1 MRTFTRLCSTRWVG
15 LLFFLLLPGLVAAH
29 PGEGVAP
36 GVHRVAPPTISSF
49 TPSSGAARTTVEVTG
64 TNLNNISGIAING
77 VANTAPFITDGT
89 GNYVSFSVPNGAT
102 TGRITITTSG
112 GTATSATD
120 FVVEASGVPAIS
132 NLAPTSGP
140 VGTQFIITGTNL
152 ASVDQVLFGGEISAS
167 FTHDSPTQIT
177 ATVPASIVP
186 GTYDVTISGPNG
198 SDTVF
203 SGFTITNA
211 SHSVT
216 SVNPASGSVGTNIS
230 IFGTGFVGST
240 AVYFNG
246 VSANFSVESD
256 EGITAQVPTGATT
269 GPITIT
275 TPSGT
280 ATSPGNFTVTV
291 KTPPTVSNVSPASGP
306 VGTQIIITGT
316 NLNTIQQVL
325 FIPGTGA
332 AFTINS
338 STQITA
344 TVPASLSTGNK
355 SLILSGT
362 QGFVNVPGGFTVT
375 AATTPSISNFSPQSG
390 PAQSNV
396 TLFGAGFTNATA
408 VQFNGVDA
416 NFFNV
421 ISDSEIFTSVPEGTS
436 SGPITVTTPN
446 GTATSSI
453 NFTVVGNPVVYSLSP
468 EEGPVGTTVVITGE
482 NFTAGS
488 FVTFGDAV
496 VASRVVN
503 SSTKITATVP
513 AGATTGPVGVNT
525 GGTTGFSPGVFT
537 VTASPAPT
545 FTFFSSGNSGPLL
558 GRISLTG
565 TNLKGA
571 TLITFSGTSNNT
583 VAGPFT
589 TTADGTTI
597 SNVQVPLGA
606 ISGPVTITTPGGTSN
621 SQTYTVI
628 RDLVISGPG
637 TYGVDEGTYRTVTIR
652 NGGTGMIL
660 GNGTTIE
667 QSFTVENGGRMEL
680 YIGENTPIV
689 GPGTFEVQAGGIL
702 EIYYDGIYKTGAKGV
717 IQTATRI
724 FSTDAI
730 YEFENIADVSTFTGT
745 GLPSTVRSLIIS
757 SGRKVILTQ
766 PVSIRRELR
775 LNSGALDLRDN
786 RLTLLSDA
794 TGTAL
799 IVNNGGTIE
808 NNGQTLEIQLTVQ
821 RYIDPS
827 RNAGLGYRH
836 LSAPVSNATVAD
848 FGSGGTTPKVN
859 EEYNTSPTPGKETPF
874 PTVFGYDQSR
884 LASATN
890 DLAAFS
896 KGWVSPAS
904 LEEALPVGR
913 GFSVNTPAAQT
924 LKFTGTPNEGTK
936 TLTLVRNAGPTA
948 DDAGWHLVGNPYP
961 SPLDWSKVAAADRS
975 NLDAAMYVF
984 ESTSRYG
991 GEYRTYANGVGG
1003 NPLIGLGQGF
1013 FVRVTKGQTSGSL
1026 TFRNTQRVTSYATQ
1040 APVRRGSDDT
1050 RPLVKLTLG
1059 TEQST
1064 SQDALYLYAEAGATA
1079 GLDAGFDA
1087 AKLRNTSGLNLAA
1100 LTQAGEELAIQGLPA
1115 LTGNVRIP
1123 LLLQVPAAGTYLV
1136 RAPQLANLPAG
1147 TTIFLE
1153 DATTNQRMDLQ
1164 AANASY
1170 SFQADKAQT
1179 LNGRFWL
1186 NLSSSSPLATRG
1198 GALANALAVYP
1209 NPARTQTT
1217 VLLPAGSKAAT
1228 LTLHDALG
1236 RVVRTTTM
1244 PAGGGAA
1251 TVLLQG
1257 LSAGVYQLQ
1266 VQAGTEQATRR
1277 LVVE

>member
-1 MRTFTRLCSTRWVG
+1 MHTFTHACQQLLSRIRVG
-15 LLFFLLLPGLVAAH
+15 LLAIAVVSVAPAAQAELRLSSTVEHSAH
-29 PGEGVAP
+29 TGPSLGVAITPMAAEPYISYFSPESGPAYSYVALFGEGFTDATAVQFG
-36 GVHRVAPPTISSF
+36 GVDAAFEVVSDGEISAVVPEGANSGPITVTTSNGTATSSSF
-49 TPSSGAARTTVEVTG
+49 KVVGDPVVYSLSPEEGPVGTTVVITGENFTEGSRVTFG
-64 TNLNNISGIAING
+64 TPWTGDDVLASSVVNSSNKI
-77 VANTAPFITDGT
+77 TAT
-89 GNYVSFSVPNGAT
+89 VPNGAT
-102 TGRITITTSG
+102 TGY
-112 GTATSATD
+112 
-120 FVVEASGVPAIS
+120 VGV
-132 NLAPTSGP
+132 N
-140 VGTQFIITGTNL
+140 TG
-152 ASVDQVLFGGEISAS
+152 
-167 FTHDSPTQIT
+167 
-177 ATVPASIVP
+177 
-186 GTYDVTISGPNG
+186 
-198 SDTVF
+198 
-203 SGFTITNA
+203 GFT
-211 SHSVT
+211 
-216 SVNPASGSVGTNIS
+216 
-230 IFGTGFVGST
+230 GF
-240 AVYFNG
+240 
-246 VSANFSVESD
+246 
-256 EGITAQVPTGATT
+256 
-269 GPITIT
+269 
-275 TPSGT
+275 
-280 ATSPGNFTVTV
+280 SPNEFTVTGV
-291 KTPPTVSNVSPASGP
+291 
-306 VGTQIIITGT
+306 
-316 NLNTIQQVL
+316 
-325 FIPGTGA
+325 
-332 AFTINS
+332 
-338 STQITA
+338 A
-344 TVPASLSTGNK
+344 TK
-355 SLILSGT
+355 S
-362 QGFVNVPGGFTVT
+362 
-375 AATTPSISNFSPQSG
+375 SISYFSPESG
-390 PAQSNV
+390 PAYSDV
-396 TLFGAGFTNATA
+396 TLFGEGFTDATA

-421 ISDSEIFTSVPEGTS
+421 ISDGEIFTSVPEGTS

-446 GTATSSI
+446 GTVTSSS
-453 NFTVVGNPVVYSLSP
+453 NFTVVGDPVVYSLSP
-468 EEGPVGTTVVITGE
+468 EEGPIGETVVITGE

-513 AGATTGPVGVNT
+513 AGATTGPVGVNN
-525 GGTTGFSPGVFT
+525 GGLTGFSPGVFT
-537 VTASPAPT
+537 VTATPEPT

-589 TTADGTTI
+589 TNADGTTI
-597 SNVQVPLGA
+597 SNVQVPMGA
-606 ISGPVTITTPGGTSN
+606 VSGPVTITTVGGTSN
-621 SQTYTVI
+621 SQTYTII
-628 RDLVISGPG
+628 RDLVISSGNRSI
-637 TYGVDEGTYRTVTIR
+637 VNGTYRTITITGGNGTADDLVNVEESFVVR
-652 NGGTGMIL
+652 NGGRLISTL
-660 GNGTTIE
+660 RE
-667 QSFTVENGGRMEL
+667 EYAVR
-680 YIGENTPIV
+680 
-689 GPGTFEVQAGGIL
+689 GPGSFELEAGGTL
-702 EIYYDGIYKTGAKGV
+702 EIYFDGIYTSGARGV
-717 IQTATRI
+717 IQTATRN
-724 FSTDAI
+724 FSSDAI
-730 YEFENIADVSTFTGT
+730 YEFADAASVSTFTGT

-757 SGRKVILTQ
+757 SGAKVILSR
-766 PVSIRRELR
+766 PVSVRRELR
-775 LNSGALDLRDN
+775 LNSGTLELREN

-799 IVNNGGTIE
+799 LVNNGGVIDGSTV
-808 NNGQTLEIQLTVQ
+808 TVQ

-827 RNAGLGYRH
+827 QNAGLGYRH
-836 LSAPVSNATVAD
+836 LSAPISDATVAD

-859 EEYNTSPTPGKETPF
+859 EEYNASPTPGKVTPF

-913 GFSVNTPAAQT
+913 GFSVNTPANQT
-924 LKFTGTPNEGTK
+924 LKFGGTPNNGTR
-936 TLTLVRNAGPTA
+936 TLALARNAGPTA

-961 SPLDWSKVAAADRS
+961 SPLDWSKVAAADRP

-1115 LTGNVRIP
+1115 LTDNVRIP

-1147 TTIFLE
+1147 TTIYLE
-1153 DATTNQRMDLQ
+1153 DATTNRRTDLQ

-1228 LTLHDALG
+1228 LMLHDALG

>member
-1 MRTFTRLCSTRWVG
+1 MPKT
-15 LLFFLLLPGLVAAH
+15 
-29 PGEGVAP
+29 P
-36 GVHRVAPPTISSF
+36 GVHRVAAPTISSF
-49 TPSSGAARTTVEVTG
+49 TPSSGAAQTTVEVTG

-77 VANTAPFITDGT
+77 VAYTGPFITDGT

-120 FVVEASGVPAIS
+120 FVVEASGAPAIADLS
-132 NLAPTSGP
+132 PTSGS

-152 ASVDQVLFGGEISAS
+152 ASVDQVLFGGELSAT
-167 FTHDSPTQIT
+167 FTHDSPTQLT
-177 ATVPASIVP
+177 VTVPASLVP

-198 SDTVF
+198 SETAF
-203 SGFTITNA
+203 SGFTVTNA
-211 SHSVT
+211 SHSIT
-216 SVNPASGSVGTNIS
+216 SVNPTSGSVGTNIS

-246 VSANFSVESD
+246 ISANFSVESD

-269 GPITIT
+269 GPITIA

-280 ATSPGNFTVTV
+280 ATSPSNFTVTV
-291 KTPPTVSNVSPASGP
+291 RATPTISNVTPASGP

-325 FIPGTGA
+325 FIPGTTA
-332 AFTINS
+332 SFTINS
-338 STQITA
+338 ATQITA
-344 TVPASLSTGNK
+344 TVPASLTPGNK
-355 SLILSGT
+355 TLILNGS
-362 QGFVNVPGGFTVT
+362 QGFAQASGGFTVT
-375 AATTPSISNFSPQSG
+375 AASTPAISNFSPQSG

-396 TLFGAGFTNATA
+396 TLSGSGFTGATA
-408 VQFNGVDA
+408 VKFNGVDA
-416 NFFNV
+416 LFFNV
-421 ISDSEIFTSVPEGTS
+421 VNDGQISATVPTGTS

-453 NFTVVGNPVVYSLSP
+453 NFTVVGDPVVYSLSP
-468 EEGPVGTTVVITGE
+468 EEGPVGETVVITGE
-482 NFTAGS
+482 NFTTGS
-488 FVTFGDAV
+488 FVTFGNAV
-496 VASRVVN
+496 LASRVVN

-537 VTASPAPT
+537 VTPTPAPT
-545 FTFFSSGNSGPLL
+545 FTFFSSGSSGPLL

-589 TTADGTTI
+589 TSPDGTTL

-606 ISGPVTITTPGGTSN
+606 VTGPVTITTAGGTSN

-637 TYGVDEGTYRTVTIR
+637 TYGIDQGTYRTVTIR
-652 NGGTGMIL
+652 NGGTGMTL
-660 GNGTTIE
+660 NGTTIE
-667 QSFTVENGGRMEL
+667 QSFTVENGGRVEL
-680 YIGENTPIV
+680 MTGENTPIS

-717 IQTATRI
+717 IQTANRI

-730 YEFENIADVSTFTGT
+730 YEFESIGDQSTFTGT
-745 GLPSTVRSLIIS
+745 GLPSTVRTLSIS
-757 SGRKVILTQ
+757 SGESVILSQ

-775 LNSGALDLRDN
+775 LNSGTLDLRDN

-799 IVNNGGTIE
+799 IVSNGGTLE
-808 NNGQTLEIQLTVQ
+808 NNGVTLEIPATVQ

-827 RNAGLGYRH
+827 QNAGLGYRH
-836 LSAPVSNATVAD
+836 LSAPVSAATVAD

-859 EEYNTSPTPGKETPF
+859 AEYNTSPTPGKANPF

-890 DLAAFS
+890 DLSAFS
-896 KGWVSPAS
+896 KGWVSPES
-904 LEEALPVGR
+904 LAEALPVGR
-913 GFSVNTPAAQT
+913 GYSVNTPAGQT
-924 LKFTGTPNEGTK
+924 LKFEGKPNDGTK
-936 TLTLVRNAGPTA
+936 TLTLARNAGATA
-948 DDAGWHLVGNPYP
+948 DDAGWHLVGNLYP
-961 SPLDWSKVAAADRS
+961 SPLDWSKVAAADRP

-991 GEYRTYANGVGG
+991 GEYRTYANGVGD

-1013 FVRVTKGQTSGSL
+1013 FVRVSKGQTSGSL

-1040 APVRRGSDDT
+1040 APVRRGSDDL

-1059 TEQST
+1059 TAQGA
-1064 SQDALYLYAEAGATA
+1064 SQDALYLYAEEGATT
-1079 GLDAGFDA
+1079 GLDASFDA

-1100 LTQAGEELAIQGLPA
+1100 LTTAGEELAIQGLPTLA
-1115 LTGNVRIP
+1115 GEARIP
-1123 LLLQVPAAGTYLV
+1123 LLVQVPASGTYSV
-1136 RAPQLANLPAG
+1136 RAPQLANLAAG
-1147 TTIFLE
+1147 TKVYLE
-1153 DATTNQRMDLQ
+1153 DATTGQRTDLQ
-1164 AANASY
+1164 ATNAAY

-1179 LNGRFWL
+1179 FTGRFWL
-1186 NLSSSSPLATRG
+1186 NVGAATPLATRG
-1198 GALANALAVYP
+1198 GALAATLAVYP
-1209 NPARTQTT
+1209 NPAHGQAT
-1217 VLLPAGSKAAT
+1217 VLLSAGSKAAT

-1236 RVVRTTTM
+1236 RAVRSAKL

-1251 TVLLQG
+1251 PVSLTG
-1257 LSAGVYQLQ
+1257 LPAGVYLLQ
-1266 VQAGTEQATRR
+1266 VQAGAEQATRR